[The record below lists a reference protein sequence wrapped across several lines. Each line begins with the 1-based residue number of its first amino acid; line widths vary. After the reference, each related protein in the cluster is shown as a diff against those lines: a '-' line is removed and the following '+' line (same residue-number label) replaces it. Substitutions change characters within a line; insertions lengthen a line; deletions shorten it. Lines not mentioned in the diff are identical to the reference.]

1 MKYVIVATAIRTL
14 IALAAITRTLIA
26 SAIRRNSSSP
36 TYTLVMVNLRKKLRY
51 GVLPYR
57 GKGGKTRR
65 GAEARSA

>member
-51 GVLPYR
+51 GVCPPVR
-57 GKGGKTRR
+57 GKGGKTFTG
-65 GAEARSA
+65 GART

>member
-14 IALAAITRTLIA
+14 IALAATINTLIA

-51 GVLPYR
+51 GCSPTGEKEVKPVGEL
-57 GKGGKTRR
+57 G
-65 GAEARSA
+65 RS